1 MKDRV
6 LKGLQKA
13 IQTEVDGYYFYQM
26 AADSMSDSKGTE
38 LFRKLAQEE
47 MEHKQFLEKQYKS
60 IKETGRVDKSASLG
74 DKVDLSGENPI
85 FSDDLKKRI
94 SDAHF
99 EMTALSVAI
108 RLELNSI
115 QHYKAEAEAAEDEDV
130 KNFFR
135 ELVDWETGHYDA
147 LVRQDEALK
156 QDYWSAYGF
165 APF

>member
-1 MKDRV
+1 MTERLLEG
-6 LKGLQKA
+6 LKKA

-26 AADSMSDSKGTE
+26 AADTMSDSKGRE
-38 LFRKLAQEE
+38 LFRKLAEE
-47 MEHKQFLEKQYKS
+47 ELAHKQFLERQYKS
-60 IKETGRVDKSASLG
+60 IKETGKADKSVSLG
-74 DKVDLSGENPI
+74 DKTDLSGDNPI
-85 FSDDLKKRI
+85 FSEDLKKRI
-94 SDAHF
+94 GDAHY
-99 EMTALSVAI
+99 EMTALSIAI

-130 KNFFR
+130 KDFFM

-156 QDYWSAYGF
+156 EDYWNAAGF